1 MVLQTN
7 MYTNYL
13 TNVSRLKRAEEDS
26 LSPNFR
32 KKTEGDLG
40 NKAKYREFCQHALK
54 GEETEE
60 SKNLRGK
67 LKLGL
72 HLSQSCG
79 FILVRHSEAS

>member
-1 MVLQTN
+1 

-13 TNVSRLKRAEEDS
+13 TKVSRLKRAEEDS
-26 LSPNFR
+26 LSPKFR

-40 NKAKYREFCQHALK
+40 NKAKYREFCQDALK

-60 SKNLRGK
+60 SKNLQGG